1 MMLWDSRYHET
12 TRRSFLICGG
22 LSSTLKPSLIPTTGS
37 WMGLSNL
44 LQTSS
49 HSCSPSTAC
58 SLTGRLQPSTRT
70 CLKKLTLIDPTSLPP
85 SSWTMSL
92 PSTFH
97 NAVVEVCPS
106 TTRRG
111 CNFHFKQSL
120 LKHLRQCDLIEE
132 YRIEN

>member
-1 MMLWDSRYHET
+1 MLLWDSRYHET

-22 LSSTLKPSLIPTTGS
+22 LSATLKPSLIPTTGS

-58 SLTGRLQPSTRT
+58 SLTMVCLPPSMVCSRGRLQPYTRT
-70 CLKKLTLIDPTSLPP
+70 CLKKLTLGDPTSLPP

-92 PSTFH
+92 PSTTLLQRCVPQLPDG
-97 NAVVEVCPS
+97 AATS
-106 TTRRG
+106 TSNSP
-111 CNFHFKQSL
+111 C
-120 LKHLRQCDLIEE
+120 
-132 YRIEN
+132 